1 METTTQEQSTTP
13 AIEIIGLNKWF
24 DDFHVLKDVEL
35 SVKEK
40 EIIVIC
46 GPSGSGKSTFI
57 RCINH
62 LENYQELAGLTPNR

>member
-1 METTTQEQSTTP
+1 MILNRESVDRSSEKKGIAKART
-13 AIEIIGLNKWF
+13 AIEITGLNKWF
-24 DDFHVLKDVEL
+24 GELHVLKDVSL
-35 SVKEK
+35 SVSEK

-62 LENYQELAGLTPNR
+62 L